1 MFVVAVSA
9 VKDLFEDIKRHRAD
23 AQENHRKAL
32 VLDPK
37 TGEFTSKVWK
47 DIKVG
52 TVVKVKGNEFFP
64 ADMILLNSSGPKG
77 ICYIETKNLDGE
89 TNLKYKVAN
98 KEVME
103 YCKDDKTLS

>member
-1 MFVVAVSA
+1 V
-9 VKDLFEDIKRHRAD
+9 R
-23 AQENHRKAL
+23 N
-32 VLDPK
+32 
-37 TGEFTSKVWK
+37 
-47 DIKVG
+47 
-52 TVVKVKGNEFFP
+52 NEFFP

-103 YCKDDKTLS
+103 YCKDAKMLSHFKGAVKCEGPSDKIY